1 MGKNILKYGLISGGV
16 MTGLFIIAHL
26 LFMKDFDE
34 KMWSIGEVFGYTSMV
49 LSLAAIFFGIKAYRD
64 KVLNGKIA
72 FGKAFL
78 LGLGISVVASLIF
91 GLYTFFL
98 YNVIQPDLSSK
109 MIDIYREK
117 IRTSGETQE
126 IITQKLAEFETEA
139 VQWSNPVAQV
149 LLMIFTVLPLGILI
163 SLVSAAILKRKEL
176 KPV

>member
-1 MGKNILKYGLISGGV
+1 MRKNIFKYGIYAGGIMSV
-16 MTGLFIIAHL
+16 LFFLFHI
-26 LFMKDFDE
+26 LFMKILDE
-34 KMWSIGEVFGYTSMV
+34 KMWSIGEIIGYSFMV
-49 LSLAAIFFGIKAYRD
+49 LSLAAIFFGIKSYRD

-109 MIDIYREK
+109 MIEMYREK
-117 IRTSGETQE
+117 IRTSGQAQE
-126 IITQKLAEFETEA
+126 IITKQLAEFESEA

-149 LLMIFTVLPLGILI
+149 LLMVFTVLPLGILI

-176 KPV
+176 KPI